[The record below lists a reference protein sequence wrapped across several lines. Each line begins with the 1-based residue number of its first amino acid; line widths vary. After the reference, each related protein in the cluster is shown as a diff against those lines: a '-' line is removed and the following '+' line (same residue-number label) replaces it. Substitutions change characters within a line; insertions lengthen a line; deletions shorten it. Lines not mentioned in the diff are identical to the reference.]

1 MKTFLIADDHSVIRS
16 GLALIIKSLFK
27 DGAIF
32 QANNLSE
39 IQKIVATNRVD
50 ILILDISFPEG
61 NSLKIIPILKMEHP
75 NLKIVM
81 FSSHDEE
88 IFALRY
94 IKAGADGYLSKLST
108 PDEIENALLKM
119 DQEGKFISSKV
130 RDKII
135 DSFMFNKPENPLEE
149 LSDREMEIA
158 TLMVN
163 GMGNLEISNEL
174 KLKSTTV
181 STYKN
186 RVFEKLGVANLSA
199 LIQFFNIHNNKF

>member
-1 MKTFLIADDHSVIRS
+1 
-16 GLALIIKSLFK
+16 
-27 DGAIF
+27 
-32 QANNLSE
+32 
-39 IQKIVATNRVD
+39 
-50 ILILDISFPEG
+50 
-61 NSLKIIPILKMEHP
+61 
-75 NLKIVM
+75 
-81 FSSHDEE
+81 
-88 IFALRY
+88 
-94 IKAGADGYLSKLST
+94 
-108 PDEIENALLKM
+108 
-119 DQEGKFISSKV
+119 
-130 RDKII
+130 
-135 DSFMFNKPENPLEE
+135 MFNKPENPLEE

>member
-32 QANNLSE
+32 QANNFSE

-61 NSLKIIPILKMEHP
+61 NSLKIIPTLKMEHP

-88 IFALRY
+88 MFALRY

-119 DQEGKFISSKV
+119 AQEGKFISSKV

-158 TLMVN
+158 KLMVN

-199 LIQFFNIHNNKF
+199 LIQFFNIHNN

>member
-1 MKTFLIADDHSVIRS
+1 MKTFLIADDHSVVRS
-16 GLALIIKSLFK
+16 GLVMIVKSLFN
-27 DGAIF
+27 DATIF
-32 QANNLSE
+32 QASNFNE
-39 IQKIVATNRVD
+39 IQKTLEINTVD

-61 NSLKIIPILKMEHP
+61 NSLNIIPTLKMEHP
-75 NLKIVM
+75 NLKILM

-88 IFALRY
+88 MFALRY

-108 PDEIENALLKM
+108 PDEIENAVLKIS
-119 DQEGKFISSKV
+119 QEGKYTSSKV

-135 DSFMFNKPENPLEE
+135 DSFMFNKPQNPLEE

-158 TLMVN
+158 TLLVN
-163 GMGNLEISNEL
+163 GMGNLEISNVL

-186 RVFEKLGVANLSA
+186 RVFEKLGVDNLSA
-199 LIQFFNIHNNKF
+199 LIQFFNIHSN

>member
-1 MKTFLIADDHSVIRS
+1 MKTFLIADDHSVVRS
-16 GLALIIKSLFK
+16 GLIIIIKSLFK
-27 DGAIF
+27 DGIIF
-32 QANNLSE
+32 QGSNFSE
-39 IQKIVATNRVD
+39 IKKIVETNAVD

-61 NSLKIIPILKMEHP
+61 NSLNIIPALKIENP
-75 NLKIVM
+75 NLKILI

-88 IFALRY
+88 MFAIRY

-108 PDEIENALLKM
+108 PDEIENAILKM
-119 DQEGKFISSKV
+119 AQEGKYTSSKV

-163 GMGNLEISNEL
+163 GMGNLEISNVL
-174 KLKSTTV
+174 KLKSTTI

-186 RVFEKLGVANLSA
+186 RIFEKLGVSNLSA
-199 LIQFFNIHNNKF
+199 LIQFFNIHSN